1 MDLLLISS
9 RSQPAVPSRP
19 TRGAVAQTWGVLVI
33 SLRYISN
40 MALISLHKMHINIT
54 IC

>member
-1 MDLLLISS
+1 MDLFLISS

-19 TRGAVAQTWGVLVI
+19 TRDAVAPTLGVLVI
-33 SLRYISN
+33 ILRYKSKR
-40 MALISLHKMHINIT
+40 ALISLYKMHINIT